1 MLTVVTQ
8 IADQGISPKN
18 SFSLLN
24 LLLDNTKSKY
34 LKIELSAYVEVL
46 FDLYNLCYF
55 LEGDGTDMPFR
66 TGERLDR
73 MVDLYS
79 EGRMKDLSSTN
90 RLIMEAID

>member
-1 MLTVVTQ
+1 MEYHRISKYDVLEILSSYFPDLLTVVTQ

-46 FDLYNLCYF
+46 FDLRNLCYF
-55 LEGDGTDMPFR
+55 LKGDGT
-66 TGERLDR
+66 
-73 MVDLYS
+73 
-79 EGRMKDLSSTN
+79 
-90 RLIMEAID
+90 AI